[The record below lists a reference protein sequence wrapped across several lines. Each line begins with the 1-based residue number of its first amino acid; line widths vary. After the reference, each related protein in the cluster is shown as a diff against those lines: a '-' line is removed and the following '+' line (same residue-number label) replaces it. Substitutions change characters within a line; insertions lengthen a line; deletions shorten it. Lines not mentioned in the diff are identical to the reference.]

1 MLTNLDAVVTVDT
14 DRVVPHNFSIGHR
27 QSVSWAWF
35 DACLARNAFHLSL
48 RVVAVSAA
56 NVAALKE
63 DGSSASW
70 TIYQ

>member
-1 MLTNLDAVVTVDT
+1 MLTNLDAVVAVDANE
-14 DRVVPHNFSIGHR
+14 VVPHNLAVSLG
-27 QSVSWAWF
+27 QGVSWAWF

-48 RVVAVSAA
+48 RVVAVSTA

-70 TIYQ
+70 AIYQ